1 MFQAGIL
8 VSLTSTTTGV
18 SLLFKTP
25 SCVAFCCQAPARP
38 SAAFKNVLLYL
49 SHPCTACQGFCP
61 HKFSFSLQF
70 CIFLYK
76 EISFFLSINSIK
88 MRSSS
93 QMQEIYIF
101 CLELEKRAKGQPD
114 GAAVRKEWK
123 KVQMKCCLIFSF
135 VIFIFTSLKELKKI
149 YKNHAI
155 IPSSS

>member
-8 VSLTSTTTGV
+8 VSLTSTTSGV

-25 SCVAFCCQAPARP
+25 SCVAFCCQAPAWP

-76 EISFFLSINSIK
+76 EISFFLSINLIK
-88 MRSSS
+88 IRSPS
-93 QMQEIYIF
+93 QMQIYIF
-101 CLELEKRAKGQPD
+101 CSRLEKHAKGQPD
-114 GAAVRKEWK
+114 GAAVRKGCK

-135 VIFIFTSLKELKKI
+135 VIFIFTSLKEF
-149 YKNHAI
+149 
-155 IPSSS
+155 